1 MSLLLVSCF
10 FVVCYRYIA
19 AYFIVLI
26 KYARPLVIL
35 SQSLICY
42 IMSIAFI
49 FFLRKKKN
57 TLEVECCIL
66 MQFYKNQVHIVV
78 MNKNLMGY
86 PRLFLP

>member
-19 AYFIVLI
+19 AYFIVII

-42 IMSIAFI
+42 VMSIAFI
-49 FFLRKKKN
+49 FFL
-57 TLEVECCIL
+57 
-66 MQFYKNQVHIVV
+66 FS
-78 MNKNLMGY
+78 
-86 PRLFLP
+86 